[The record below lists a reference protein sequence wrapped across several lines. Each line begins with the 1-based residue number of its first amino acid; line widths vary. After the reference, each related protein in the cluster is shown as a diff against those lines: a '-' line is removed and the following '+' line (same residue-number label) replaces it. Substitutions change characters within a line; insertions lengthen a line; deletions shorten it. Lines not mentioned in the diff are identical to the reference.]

1 MTRAWTDVLLTH
13 LSRRTAWLTPTR
25 IGCLLL
31 GVAPS
36 LWAASPEIRIEGGSD
51 RLRDNVRSFISI
63 ADEPCETPLWR
74 MRARLRELQRQV
86 QSAGQALG
94 YYQLESEHDLS
105 RNDECWSLTLTLTP
119 GEPVR
124 LARVDIEIK
133 GDGHDDGAFRSIR
146 EQPGLRVGDVLD
158 HGRYESLKSRFGVLA
173 SARGYFEGR
182 FERSRVVVDQD
193 ANSAHLELIY
203 HTGPRYR
210 FGDIRL
216 EHDIL
221 DGSFIRRYFT
231 FEAGEPYATDP
242 MLELKSRL
250 NASDYF
256 RSVRVN
262 PLLQQLDGDTVPV
275 LVELE
280 GRKRHGYSVG
290 AGYATDTGPRLLLGY
305 ENRYVN
311 NRGHAFNAD
320 LEVSEVGT
328 NVEAAYRIPMSRP
341 ANEMLRI
348 YTGYQDEK
356 TDDTV
361 SALNTVGASYT
372 RSEEGSDWLQT
383 YSLNFEREYYEVG
396 GQPERRSD
404 LLVPAFSLSRTRSD
418 GSNYPLSGWSFL
430 GRISGSP
437 STLGSDTSF
446 VQLYTRVKGIYG
458 IGPGRLLL
466 RAEGG
471 YTEVG
476 EFSDLPVSQRFF
488 AGGDASVRGYDYKS
502 IGPEA
507 LSEET
512 GKPVVVGGRHLLTT
526 SVEYDY
532 RVLDSWAIAA
542 FVDQGNAFDHSD
554 FNFKRSAGLGIR
566 WLSPIGPVR
575 VDVARALDD
584 DEGWRVHLSMGPD
597 L

>member
-1 MTRAWTDVLLTH
+1 MTCAWTDVLLT
-13 LSRRTAWLTPTR
+13 LFSRLMPRLASASMAAALF
-25 IGCLLL
+25 CLAPPLL
-31 GVAPS
+31 
-36 LWAASPEIRIEGGSD
+36 AASPEISIDGGSD

-74 MRARLRELQRQV
+74 MRARLRELDRQV
-86 QSAGQALG
+86 QSAAQALG
-94 YYQLESEHDLS
+94 YYNLTSEHELS
-105 RNDECWSLTLTLTP
+105 RDDECWSLSLTLEP

-124 LARVDIEIK
+124 LDQVDVVIK
-133 GDGHDDGAFRSIR
+133 GEGENDGAFQSIR
-146 EQPGLRVGDVLD
+146 KEPGLRKGDILD
-158 HGRYESLKSRFGVLA
+158 HGRYESLKGRFGVLA
-173 SARGYFEGR
+173 SARGYFEGK
-182 FERSRVVVDQD
+182 FERSRVVVDKD
-193 ANSAHLELIY
+193 ANTAHLELIY

-210 FGDIRL
+210 FGEIDL

-221 DGSFIRRYFT
+221 DESFIRRYFN
-231 FEAGEPYATDP
+231 FEPGEPYETDP

-250 NASDYF
+250 NATDYF

-262 PLLQQLDGDTVPV
+262 PRLQELDGEVVPV
-275 LVELE
+275 QVELE

-311 NRGHAFNAD
+311 NRGHSFNAD

-328 NVEAAYRIPMSRP
+328 NVEAAYSIPMSRP

-348 YTGYQDEK
+348 YTGYQNEK
-356 TDDTV
+356 TDDTL
-361 SALNTVGASYT
+361 SAINTVGTSYT

-383 YSLNFEREYYEVG
+383 YSINYEREYFEVG
-396 GQPERRSD
+396 GQPEQRSD
-404 LLVPAFSLSRTRSD
+404 LLIPAFSLSRTRAD
-418 GSNYPLSGWSFL
+418 GNNYPLSGWSFL

-437 STLGSDTSF
+437 SSLGSDTSF
-446 VQLYTRVKGIYG
+446 VQLYTRIKGIYG

-471 YTEVG
+471 ITEVA
-476 EFSDLPVSQRFF
+476 ELNDLPVSQRFF

-502 IGPEA
+502 IGPEE
-507 LSEET
+507 LSEED
-512 GKPVVVGGRHLLTT
+512 GEPVVVGGNNLLTT

-532 RVLDSWAIAA
+532 RILNNWAIAA
-542 FVDQGNAFDHSD
+542 FMDQGNAFNHSEFD
-554 FNFKRSAGLGIR
+554 FKRSVGVGIR
-566 WLSPIGPVR
+566 WISPIGPVR
-575 VDVARALDD
+575 VDFARALDD
-584 DEGWRVHLSMGPD
+584 HQGWKLHLSMGPD

>member
-1 MTRAWTDVLLTH
+1 MTCARTDVLLT
-13 LSRRTAWLTPTR
+13 LCSRLKPTLAHAAV
-25 IGCLLL
+25 GATLLC
-31 GVAPS
+31 VAPL
-36 LWAASPEIRIEGGSD
+36 LWAASPDIRIEGGGE

-74 MRARLRELQRQV
+74 IRARLRELDRQV
-86 QSAGQALG
+86 QSAAQALG
-94 YYQLESEHDLS
+94 YYHLSSKHELS
-105 RNDECWSLTLTLTP
+105 RDDDCWSLTLTLDR

-124 LARVDIEIK
+124 LDEVDVVIK
-133 GDGHDDGAFRSIR
+133 GDGDSDPAFLSIR
-146 EQPGLRVGDVLD
+146 NEPGLRKGDILD

-182 FERSRVVVDQD
+182 FERSRVTVDKE
-193 ANSAHLELIY
+193 ANTAHLELIY

-210 FGDIRL
+210 FGEIHL

-221 DGSFIRRYFT
+221 DESFIRRYYT
-231 FEAGEPYATDP
+231 FASGEPYDTEP

-262 PLLQQLDGDTVPV
+262 PRLQGLDGQAVPV
-275 LVELE
+275 QVELE

-311 NRGHAFNAD
+311 NRGHSFNAD
-320 LEVSEVGT
+320 LKVSEVGT
-328 NVEAAYRIPMSRP
+328 DVAASYSIPMSRP
-341 ANEMLRI
+341 ANEMVRI
-348 YTGYQDEK
+348 YTGYKNEK
-356 TDDTV
+356 TDDTL
-361 SALNTVGASYT
+361 SAINTVGTSYT

-383 YSLNFEREYYEVG
+383 YSINYEREYYEVG

-404 LLVPAFSLSRTRSD
+404 LLIPAFSLSRTRSD

-437 STLGSDTSF
+437 SSLGSDTSF
-446 VQLYTRVKGIYG
+446 IQFYTRIKGIYG

-471 YTEVG
+471 MTEVS
-476 EFSDLPVSQRFF
+476 EFNDLPVSQRFF

-502 IGPEA
+502 IGPQE
-507 LSEET
+507 LSEED
-512 GKPVVVGGRHLLTT
+512 GELVVVGGNHLLTT

-532 RVLDSWAIAA
+532 RIMNNWAIAA
-542 FVDQGNAFDHSD
+542 FMDQGNAFDQSD
-554 FNFKRSAGLGIR
+554 FDFKRSVGVGIR
-566 WLSPIGPVR
+566 WISPIGPVR
-575 VDVARALDD
+575 VDFARALDD
-584 DEGWRVHLSMGPD
+584 HEGWRLHLSMGPD

>member
-1 MTRAWTDVLLTH
+1 MLTLFPRLMPRLAHAGVVATLLCIA
-13 LSRRTAWLTPTR
+13 SP
-25 IGCLLL
+25 
-31 GVAPS
+31 
-36 LWAASPEIRIEGGSD
+36 LWAASPDVSIEGGSD

-74 MRARLRELQRQV
+74 LRARLRELKRQA
-86 QSAGQALG
+86 QLAGQALG
-94 YYQLESEHDLS
+94 YYHLSSEHELS
-105 RNDECWSLTLTLTP
+105 RGDDCWALTLTLDP

-124 LARVDIEIK
+124 LAQVDVVIK
-133 GDGHDDGAFRSIR
+133 GEGENDGVFQSIR
-146 EQPGLRVGDVLD
+146 NEPGLRKGDILD

-173 SARGYFEGR
+173 SARGYFEGK
-182 FERSRVVVDQD
+182 FERSRVVVDKE
-193 ANSAHLELIY
+193 ANTAHLELIY
-203 HTGPRYR
+203 HTGPRYQ
-210 FGDIRL
+210 FGEISL

-221 DGSFIRRYFT
+221 DESFIQRYYT
-231 FEAGEPYATDP
+231 FESGEPYETDP

-262 PLLQQLDGDTVPV
+262 PRLQDLDGQTVPV
-275 LVELE
+275 QIELE

-311 NRGHAFNAD
+311 NRGHSFNAD
-320 LEVSEVGT
+320 LKVSEVGT
-328 NVEAAYRIPMSRP
+328 NVEAAYSIPMSRP
-341 ANEMLRI
+341 AHEMLRI
-348 YTGYQDEK
+348 YTGYQNEK
-356 TDDTV
+356 TDDTL
-361 SALNTVGASYT
+361 SAINTVGTSYT

-383 YSLNFEREYYEVG
+383 YSINYEREYYEVG
-396 GQPERRSD
+396 GQPEQRSD

-418 GSNYPLSGWSFL
+418 GTNYPLSGWSFL
-430 GRISGSP
+430 GRVSGSP
-437 STLGSDTSF
+437 SSLGSDTSF
-446 VQLYTRVKGIYG
+446 VQLYTRIKGIYG

-471 YTEVG
+471 ITDVAELN
-476 EFSDLPVSQRFF
+476 DLPVSQRFF

-502 IGPEA
+502 IGPEE
-507 LSEET
+507 LSEED
-512 GKPVVVGGRHLLTT
+512 GEPVVVGGNNLLTM

-532 RVLDSWAIAA
+532 RILDDWAIAA
-542 FVDQGNAFDHSD
+542 FMDQGNAFNHSEFD
-554 FNFKRSAGLGIR
+554 FKRSVGVGIR
-566 WLSPIGPVR
+566 WISPIGPVR

-584 DEGWRVHLSMGPD
+584 EQGWQLHLSMGPD